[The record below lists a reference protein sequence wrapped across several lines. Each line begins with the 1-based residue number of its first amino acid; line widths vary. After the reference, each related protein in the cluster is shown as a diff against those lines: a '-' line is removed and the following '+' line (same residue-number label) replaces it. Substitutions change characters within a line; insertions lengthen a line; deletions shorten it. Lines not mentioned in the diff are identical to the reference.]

1 MILHFMF
8 YRCLH
13 VLFYEYIENNCMRTN
28 NIGAL
33 AQLGERQLCK
43 LEVIGSI
50 PIGSTKIL
58 QIKDLEINDLVYGI
72 WCGDKDWIC
81 DESKKILQR
90 EVTNCLL
97 KR

>member
-33 AQLGERQLCK
+33 AQLGER
-43 LEVIGSI
+43 
-50 PIGSTKIL
+50 
-58 QIKDLEINDLVYGI
+58 
-72 WCGDKDWIC
+72 
-81 DESKKILQR
+81 
-90 EVTNCLL
+90 
-97 KR
+97 